1 VTPHCHDEFVALCA
15 LFPTG
20 ELTEEEWALLQV
32 HLAYCDSC
40 RVLFEEYRHLANNV
54 MPVVAAIASSDS
66 ESNPG
71 TSSISPDAAEQR
83 LMSQLSSRP
92 TDQQSHHR
100 RKTRWQIPAGI
111 LAACALGVACLIGL
125 HFVRSKEE
133 LKTQLTA
140 PIVVRGTPQP
150 ASGTGAGADLRPA
163 LERAQEQVATL
174 QQQISAAEERDRQS
188 SSSATTM
195 EQQLSAEQGERK
207 KISDLRDSL
216 SQQLAAAQTET
227 KSLRAKSA
235 ADGMARREAAK
246 TSALDA
252 KIRELSAALDQ
263 KDRVLALDKGFLD
276 HDREIRDLIAARN
289 LNIADIFDVK
299 QNGETAKPFGRLF
312 YTKDKSLVFY
322 GYDLDK
328 EVGLKPPVQFQAWG
342 SGDDEQDVNLG
353 LFYRDGTQRWVLRFN
368 DTKTL
373 ARLNR
378 VFVTAEP
385 KGGSAKPTGKQI
397 LMAYLQVQPH
407 HP

>member
-373 ARLNR
+373 A
-378 VFVTAEP
+378 
-385 KGGSAKPTGKQI
+385 
-397 LMAYLQVQPH
+397 
-407 HP
+407 

>member
-1 VTPHCHDEFVALCA
+1 MTPHCHDEFVALCA

>member
-1 VTPHCHDEFVALCA
+1 
-15 LFPTG
+15 
-20 ELTEEEWALLQV
+20 
-32 HLAYCDSC
+32 
-40 RVLFEEYRHLANNV
+40 
-54 MPVVAAIASSDS
+54 
-66 ESNPG
+66 
-71 TSSISPDAAEQR
+71 
-83 LMSQLSSRP
+83 
-92 TDQQSHHR
+92 
-100 RKTRWQIPAGI
+100 
-111 LAACALGVACLIGL
+111 
-125 HFVRSKEE
+125 
-133 LKTQLTA
+133 
-140 PIVVRGTPQP
+140 
-150 ASGTGAGADLRPA
+150 
-163 LERAQEQVATL
+163 
-174 QQQISAAEERDRQS
+174 
-188 SSSATTM
+188 M